1 MNAIKSWLRCLL
13 RRDDI
18 YVVMVNRTEGGA
30 EALLAT
36 HDESEALEYMVHISS
51 IHTSETFSINQV
63 KLL

>member
-18 YVVMVNRTEGGA
+18 YVVMVNRVEGGA

-36 HDESEALEYMVHISS
+36 HDEGEALEYMMRVSS
-51 IHTSETFSINQV
+51 LHTSDTFSVNQV